1 MNIITA
7 CSNVIAKVSRALNFE
22 VDLFCQYLSVVSI
35 ISVTL
40 IEILLQNRPKNK
52 ENRSKTVVNGIWVT
66 K

>member
-40 IEILLQNRPKNK
+40 IEILLQNFYGNYKN
-52 ENRSKTVVNGIWVT
+52 
-66 K
+66 